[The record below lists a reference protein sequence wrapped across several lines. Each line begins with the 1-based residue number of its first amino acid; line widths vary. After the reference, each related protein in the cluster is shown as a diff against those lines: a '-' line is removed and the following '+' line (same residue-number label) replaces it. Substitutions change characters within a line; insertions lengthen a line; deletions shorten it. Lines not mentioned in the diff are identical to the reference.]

1 MNNLRE
7 TNVNSLEKAAVT
19 PDALVLD
26 AAWGGHEA
34 PVSRPTKQAGPIAL
48 EACYASH
55 TTPQG
60 AAVGNVARSPAAQ
73 TPGPRESA
81 TKALLFQAN
90 RAMNDREPEAVVTGL
105 PAEVIDGLV
114 EDMADAVVAMLLNP
128 ETVETV
134 ECDDESGDL
143 RQV

>member
-1 MNNLRE
+1 MTDRHLDPVHPRRRQFARQ
-7 TNVNSLEKAAVT
+7 KAPLGRRQGRA
-19 PDALVLD
+19 AILGLD
-26 AAWGGHEA
+26 A
-34 PVSRPTKQAGPIAL
+34 PSPRPTG
-48 EACYASH
+48 
-55 TTPQG
+55 PQG
-60 AAVGNVARSPAAQ
+60 AAVGDVSRSLASQ

-81 TKALLFQAN
+81 TKALPFRAN
-90 RAMNDREPEAVVTGL
+90 RAMNDRQPEAVLAGL